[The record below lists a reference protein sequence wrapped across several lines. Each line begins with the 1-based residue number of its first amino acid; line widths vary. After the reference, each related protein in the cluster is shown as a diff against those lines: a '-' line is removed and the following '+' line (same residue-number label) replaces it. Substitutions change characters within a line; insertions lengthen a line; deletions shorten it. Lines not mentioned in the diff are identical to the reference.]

1 VTKKTVLIL
10 ALVAL
15 FGAAGASA
23 QSNES
28 VTVKGHQLGE
38 TFAEFAAKEPT
49 VAQDFKECSERKGY
63 GVWAF
68 TCQDPEVAKKALS
81 SSDRTDPFVCPFA
94 ASVVAHFN
102 GGKLVYVSGELKAE
116 YSEIAAEVM
125 KRLGEPGKETLTE
138 KQNLMGAKWIVRQR
152 VWTVGDT
159 FASLVDDPTNK
170 ARVLTVSSREEVE
183 REMQAAK
190 TAKKNPLE

>member
-1 VTKKTVLIL
+1 MRNKTVSIL

-23 QSNES
+23 QSNEP

-38 TFAEFAAKEPT
+38 TFAEFAAKEPM

-63 GVWAF
+63 GVWAL

-81 SSDRTDPFVCPFA
+81 SSDRIDPFVCPFA
-94 ASVVAHFN
+94 ANVVAHFN
-102 GGKLVYVSGELKAE
+102 GGKLVYVSGQLKAE
-116 YSEIAAEVM
+116 YSEITLEVT
-125 KRLGEPGKETLTE
+125 KRLGEPGEE
-138 KQNLMGAKWIVRQR
+138 KLDEKTNLMGAKWVVRTR
-152 VWTVGDT
+152 LWTAGDT
-159 FASLVDDPTNK
+159 FVRLIDDPTEK
-170 ARVLTVSSREEVE
+170 TRILTIESRQEVR
-183 REMQAAK
+183 REMEAAK